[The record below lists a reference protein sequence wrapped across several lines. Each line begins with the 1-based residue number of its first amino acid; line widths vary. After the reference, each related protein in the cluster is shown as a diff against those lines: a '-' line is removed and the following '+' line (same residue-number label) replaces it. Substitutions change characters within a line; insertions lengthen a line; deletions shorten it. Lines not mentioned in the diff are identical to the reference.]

1 MHVLVT
7 GVTGLIGTSL
17 SKRLYEL
24 GHSVVGLSRNADNAI
39 RRLPYLQKTYTWDSL
54 SEAPDP
60 QIFDGVEVVIH
71 LAGEPIGM
79 RWTRHKKLQ
88 IEESRTIST
97 RNLVHTLS
105 QLKKRPAV
113 FVSASSWGYYGNRGT
128 ELLNEDSISGSD
140 FLSTVCVRWEQE
152 AIKAESLGI
161 RVLRIRSGLVLD
173 TKGGALAP
181 LALLTKLGAAGRL
194 GSGQQWWSWI
204 HIEDEVGLMLH
215 AIESNINGPIN
226 ASSPSPVTQYEF
238 SRILARALKR
248 PHILRTPSFM
258 LRGLLGEFSTELL
271 FSRRMSPSVA
281 LASGYAYR
289 FSGLKSA
296 LNDFFLNE
304 M

>member
-1 MHVLVT
+1 
-7 GVTGLIGTSL
+7 
-17 SKRLYEL
+17 
-24 GHSVVGLSRNADNAI
+24 
-39 RRLPYLQKTYTWDSL
+39 
-54 SEAPDP
+54 
-60 QIFDGVEVVIH
+60 
-71 LAGEPIGM
+71 
-79 RWTRHKKLQ
+79 
-88 IEESRTIST
+88 
-97 RNLVHTLS
+97 
-105 QLKKRPAV
+105 PAV
-113 FVSASSWGYYGNRGT
+113 FVSASSWGYYGDRGT
-128 ELLNEDSISGSD
+128 ELLNEDSISGRD

-161 RVLRIRSGLVLD
+161 RVIRIRSGLVLD

-238 SRILARALKR
+238 SRILAGTLKR
-248 PHILRTPSFM
+248 PHILHTPGFM

-271 FSRRMSPSVA
+271 FSRRMSPKVA

-304 M
+304 A